1 MSINLLFSQ
10 GILEG
15 LAGKYNW
22 VRRVLAS
29 GMCEVFIRTAFR
41 YFKENDTLWA
51 TRHFMRRA
59 KGSFGMAVSSNLD
72 PDAIC
77 LASLGQTI
85 SVSFYPEAK
94 LVLYSSEPQVS
105 MIDVL
110 SACGHDGG
118 DSSFSNGWR
127 NGYPKQRLD
136 LNSSDGEICLITV
149 PSKRNH
155 DFYCKSGL
163 RMSDSKGV
171 EYCHIQLLD
180 LKTNEILSR

>member
-110 SACGHDGG
+110 SAC
-118 DSSFSNGWR
+118 
-127 NGYPKQRLD
+127 
-136 LNSSDGEICLITV
+136 
-149 PSKRNH
+149 
-155 DFYCKSGL
+155 
-163 RMSDSKGV
+163 
-171 EYCHIQLLD
+171 
-180 LKTNEILSR
+180 